1 MWVQRVGEIPPLNHS
16 PTLLKVVTIDGPSDD
31 AGNIV
36 AHRSLV
42 ERSVVTESVNGEHEL
57 HSHVA

>member
-1 MWVQRVGEIPPLNHS
+1 MKYS
-16 PTLLKVVTIDGPSDD
+16 PTLLKVVAIDTPSDD

-42 ERSVVTESVNGEHEL
+42 ERSVVMESVNGGHEL
-57 HSHVA
+57 HSHIA